1 MKPIYCDES
10 VWMPVARGL
19 RERGWNVHTAS
30 EEGNLGVPDREQL
43 RIALEKD
50 WILLTFDD
58 DFLSLVEK
66 QDLEHSGIVYTDQ
79 SGKTVGKVL
88 NQVSNLLTDNPE
100 TEEILIT

>member
-1 MKPIYCDES
+1 
-10 VWMPVARGL
+10 MPVARGL

-30 EEGNLGVPDREQL
+30 EEDNLGVPDREQL